1 MVRADRNSGDLCA
14 VFSRARSVAGAGT
27 VHDARSRGGNAGMV
41 HEIDAARGRS
51 RLQLRL
57 SPAAEE
63 KVATLFR
70 AHLARRNADYL
81 SATTL
86 QPQLCRASGGLVR
99 AGASG

>member
-1 MVRADRNSGDLCA
+1 MVCTDRDPGDFYS
-14 VFSRARSVAGAGT
+14 VFSRARTAPRSGT
-27 VHDARSRGGNAGMV
+27 VHDAGSRGGNAGMV

-86 QPQLCRASGGLVR
+86 QAHLCRGSGGLGR